1 MSYLIPLVEPWYDR
15 ASGWSSH
22 AEGMRPYWYVAWDPS
37 GGSFTMTS
45 VPLADLRLI
54 QRQVPVGSSADIR
67 SFGWR
72 SRVGNSRSDFRKL
85 EPGHLRPDHRGIVSQ
100 YAARPRVRPHG
111 RVHLLDENIARRS
124 WFGRLSGSR
133 ASVRSTCQAP
143 FSNERA

>member
-54 QRQVPVGSSADIR
+54 QRQVPAGSSATYGVSGDAAESATPDLI
-67 SFGWR
+67 S
-72 SRVGNSRSDFRKL
+72 GNWN
-85 EPGHLRPDHRGIVSQ
+85 PGICARIT
-100 YAARPRVRPHG
+100 AALSVNMP
-111 RVHLLDENIARRS
+111 LD
-124 WFGRLSGSR
+124 R
-133 ASVRSTCQAP
+133 A
-143 FSNERA
+143 